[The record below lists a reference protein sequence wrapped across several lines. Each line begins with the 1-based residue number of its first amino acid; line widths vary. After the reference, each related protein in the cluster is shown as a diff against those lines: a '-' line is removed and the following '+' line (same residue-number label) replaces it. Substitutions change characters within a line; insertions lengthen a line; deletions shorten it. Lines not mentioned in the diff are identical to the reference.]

1 MTSIKKLAGAAFAA
15 ALLAVPAVAADTV
28 TFAQFTQQSA
38 NKAAQYRNTGAG
50 NTLDII
56 QGSPANFVVFDFG
69 APGVYGST
77 MSLAASSTQS
87 VMMSG
92 SVFQQNGWDGS
103 INFGNGSNYLTVN
116 FTGATLNVDSNGGSA
131 SLINT
136 DPTSTISYSSNFLT
150 LPDFDTKSFS
160 LAFTGLLPFFQ
171 IADNGFGS
179 NFDAN
184 IAGSFSGTPGG
195 EGPGGVIPEPATWAM
210 LVIGFGLTGATMRR
224 RSGRRVVA
232 S

>member
-1 MTSIKKLAGAAFAA
+1 MTMFRKFAGIALAS
-15 ALLAVPAVAADTV
+15 ALLSAPALAADTV

-38 NKAAQYRNTGAG
+38 NKAAEYRNTGAG
-50 NTLDII
+50 NTLNIV

-69 APGVYGST
+69 VPGVYDST
-77 MSLAASSTQS
+77 MSLSAASSQS
-87 VMMSG
+87 VTSNG
-92 SVFQQNGWDGS
+92 GTFQQGGWDGS

-116 FTGATLNVDSNGGSA
+116 FTGATFNVDANGGSA

-150 LPDFDTKSFS
+150 LPEFDSKAFS
-160 LAFTGLLPFFQ
+160 LAFTGILPFFN

-179 NFDAN
+179 SFDAN
-184 IAGSFSGTPGG
+184 IAGSFSGAPSGP
-195 EGPGGVIPEPATWAM
+195 GPGGVIPEPATWAM

-224 RSGRRVVA
+224 RAGRRVVA

>member
-1 MTSIKKLAGAAFAA
+1 MTIMKKFAGVAFAS
-15 ALLAVPAVAADTV
+15 ALLSVPALAADTV
-28 TFAQFTQQSA
+28 TFAQFTQQSTT
-38 NKAAQYRNTGAG
+38 KAAQYRNTGAG
-50 NTLDII
+50 NTLNII

-69 APGVYGST
+69 PPGVYDST
-77 MSLAASSTQS
+77 MSLSASSDQAVTLN
-87 VMMSG
+87 G
-92 SVFQQNGWDGS
+92 SIFQQSGWNGS

-116 FTGATLNVDSNGGSA
+116 FTGATFNFDDNGGSA

-150 LPDFDTKSFS
+150 LPDFDSKAFS
-160 LAFTGLLPFFQ
+160 LAFTGILPFFSVG
-171 IADNGFGS
+171 ANGYGN

-184 IAGSFSGTPGG
+184 IAGSFSGAPSGP
-195 EGPGGVIPEPATWAM
+195 GPGGVIPEPASWAM

>member
-1 MTSIKKLAGAAFAA
+1 MTMLKKLAGAAIATVLLSA
-15 ALLAVPAVAADTV
+15 PALAADTV

-38 NKAAQYRNTGAG
+38 TKAAQYRNTGAG

-56 QGSPANFVVFDFG
+56 QGTPANFVVFEYG
-69 APGVYGST
+69 AQGVYGTT

-92 SVFQQNGWDGS
+92 SVFQQSGWGGS
-103 INFGNGSNYLTVN
+103 VNFGNGPNYLTVN

-150 LPDFDTKSFS
+150 LPDFGTRSFS

-171 IADNGFGS
+171 IANNGFGS
-179 NFDAN
+179 NFDSN
-184 IAGSFSGTPGG
+184 IAGSFSGAPDG

-224 RSGRRVVA
+224 RNGRRVVA